1 MFEVENILINSFDN
15 ADFGLPVKT
24 ENEIYDPVI
33 GTAYAELI
41 VLPNEKTA
49 YSVKHT
55 DQSNGVFRIILRY
68 PIGESKD
75 TIKAKADEIFNVYKL
90 HSIVTDTENNNYVE
104 IIKQNC
110 QEGVRETAWHKLVL
124 DLYYQTF
131 TRR

>member
-1 MFEVENILINSFDN
+1 MFEIGKTLINSFDN
-15 ADFGLPVKT
+15 ADFDLPTKT

-41 VLPNEKTA
+41 VLTNEKTA

-55 DQSNGVFRIILRY
+55 DQSNGIFRIILRY

-75 TIKAKADEIFNVYKL
+75 TIKAKADEIFNAYKL
-90 HSIVTDTENNNYVE
+90 HSIIVDQENNNYVE

>member
-1 MFEVENILINSFDN
+1 MFEIGKTLINSFDN
-15 ADFGLPVKT
+15 AEFDLPTKT

-49 YSVKHT
+49 YSVKDT
-55 DQSNGVFRIILRY
+55 DQSNGIFRIILRY

>member
-1 MFEVENILINSFDN
+1 MFEVEDLLINSFDN
-15 ADFGLPVKT
+15 ADFDLPTKT

-49 YSVKHT
+49 YSVKNT
-55 DQSNGVFRIILRY
+55 DQSNGIFRIILRY

-75 TIKAKADEIFNVYKL
+75 TIKAKADEIFSVYKL
-90 HSIVTDTENNNYVE
+90 HSIVTDTENNNYAE
-104 IIKQNC
+104 IVKQNC

>member
-1 MFEVENILINSFDN
+1 MFEIGKTLINSFDN
-15 ADFGLPVKT
+15 ADFDLPTKT

-41 VLPNEKTA
+41 VLTNEKTA

-55 DQSNGVFRIILRY
+55 DQSNGIFRIILRY

-75 TIKAKADEIFNVYKL
+75 TIKTKADEIFSVYKL
-90 HSIVTDTENNNYVE
+90 HSIVTDTENNNYAE
-104 IIKQNC
+104 IVKQNC

>member
-1 MFEVENILINSFDN
+1 MFEVEDLLINSFDN
-15 ADFGLPVKT
+15 AEFDLPTKT

-49 YSVKHT
+49 YSVKDT
-55 DQSNGVFRIILRY
+55 DQSNGIFRIILRY

>member
-1 MFEVENILINSFDN
+1 MFEVEDLLINSFDN
-15 ADFGLPVKT
+15 AEFDLPTKT

-49 YSVKHT
+49 YSVKDT
-55 DQSNGVFRIILRY
+55 DQSNGIFRIILRY

-90 HSIVTDTENNNYVE
+90 HSIVTDTENNNYAE

>member
-1 MFEVENILINSFDN
+1 MFEIGKTLINSFDN
-15 ADFGLPVKT
+15 AEFDLPTKT

-49 YSVKHT
+49 YSVKDT

-90 HSIVTDTENNNYVE
+90 HSIIVDPENNNYVE

>member
-49 YSVKHT
+49 YSVKDT
-55 DQSNGVFRIILRY
+55 DQSNGIPF
-68 PIGESKD
+68 D
-75 TIKAKADEIFNVYKL
+75 
-90 HSIVTDTENNNYVE
+90 
-104 IIKQNC
+104 
-110 QEGVRETAWHKLVL
+110 
-124 DLYYQTF
+124 
-131 TRR
+131 